1 MTRDQVQ
8 SVHDDIAYM
17 KALAQEG
24 RRAPLLGGRI
34 LISAGLIF
42 GLASIV
48 AYGIDSGVL
57 AVPPVAYAILWG
69 GAMLAFFAVLMVQI
83 RRSDCKPGAQSAG
96 NRAAGAAWMGV
107 GLGIFV
113 MSLSMG
119 VIGWKV
125 QSEVPSLIFP
135 SLIFALYG
143 SGWAVSATMSD
154 QKWQWKLAIACWI
167 AAPLI
172 AFLTGSPLMW
182 LAYAAGLFAFALLPG
197 VLLVR
202 QEPSE
207 VI

>member
-1 MTRDQVQ
+1 MTRDQIQ

-24 RRAPLLGGRI
+24 RRAPLLGGSI

-42 GLASIV
+42 GLASIA
-48 AYGIDSGVL
+48 AYGIDSGIL
-57 AVPPVAYAILWG
+57 DVPPIAYAILWG
-69 GAMLAFFAVLMVQI
+69 GAMLVFFVVLMFQI
-83 RRSDCKPGAQSAG
+83 RRTDRKPGAQSAA
-96 NRAAGAAWMGV
+96 NRAAGAGWMGV

-113 MSLSMG
+113 MSLSMA

-125 QSEVPSLIFP
+125 QSPIPSLIFP

-182 LAYAAGLFAFALLPG
+182 LAYAAGLFLFALLPG

>member
-1 MTRDQVQ
+1 MTRDQIQ

-24 RRAPLLGGRI
+24 RRAPLLGGSI
-34 LISAGLIF
+34 LITAGLVF
-42 GLASIV
+42 GLASIA
-48 AYGIDSGVL
+48 AYGIDSGIL
-57 AVPPVAYAILWG
+57 NVPPVAYAVLWG
-69 GAMLAFFAVLMVQI
+69 GAMLVFFLVMTLQI
-83 RRSDCKPGAQSAG
+83 RRIGNKPGAQSAA
-96 NRAAGAAWMGV
+96 NRASGAGWMGV
-107 GLGIFV
+107 GLGVFV
-113 MSLSMG
+113 MSLSMA
-119 VIGWKV
+119 VIGWKT
-125 QSEVPSLIFP
+125 QSAIPSLIFP

-154 QKWQWKLAIACWI
+154 QKWQWKLAIGCWI

-182 LAYAAGLFAFALLPG
+182 LGYAAGLFLFALLPG

>member
-24 RRAPLLGGRI
+24 RRAPLLGGSI
-34 LISAGLIF
+34 LIAAGLIF
-42 GLASIV
+42 GLASIIH
-48 AYGIDSGVL
+48 YGIESGVIAL
-57 AVPPVAYAILWG
+57 PPIAYVFLWG
-69 GAMLAFFAVLMVQI
+69 GAMLVFFAVLIVRI
-83 RRSDCKPGAQSAG
+83 RKADRKPGAQSAA
-96 NRAAGAAWMGV
+96 NRAAGAGWMGV
-107 GLGIFV
+107 GLGVFV
-113 MSLSMG
+113 MSLSMA
-119 VIGWKV
+119 VIGWKTH
-125 QSEVPSLIFP
+125 SAIPSLIFP

-154 QKWQWKLAIACWI
+154 QKWQWRLAVACWI

-182 LAYAAGLFAFALLPG
+182 LAYAAGLFLFALVPG

>member
-24 RRAPLLGGRI
+24 RQAPLLGGRI
-34 LISAGLIF
+34 LIAAGLIF

-48 AYGIDSGVL
+48 AYGIDSGIL

-69 GAMLAFFAVLMVQI
+69 GAMLVFFAVLMIQI
-83 RRSDCKPGAQSAG
+83 RRTDCKPGAQSAA
-96 NRAAGAAWMGV
+96 NRAAGAGWMGV

-125 QSEVPSLIFP
+125 QSEIPSLIFP

-154 QKWQWKLAIACWI
+154 QKWQWRLAIACWV

-197 VLLVR
+197 FLLVR

>member
-24 RRAPLLGGRI
+24 RQAPLLGGSI
-34 LISAGLIF
+34 LIAASLIF

-48 AYGIDSGVL
+48 AYGIDSGIL
-57 AVPPVAYAILWG
+57 AVPPVVHAYLWG
-69 GAMLAFFAVLMVQI
+69 GAMLAFFGVLIVQI
-83 RRSDCKPGAQSAG
+83 RRCDRKPGAQSAA
-96 NRAAGAAWMGV
+96 NRASGAGWMGV
-107 GLGIFV
+107 GLGVFV
-113 MSLSMG
+113 MSLSMA
-119 VIGWKV
+119 VIGWKT
-125 QSEVPSLIFP
+125 QSTIPSLIFP

-182 LAYAAGLFAFALLPG
+182 LGYAAGLFLFALLPG

>member
-24 RRAPLLGGRI
+24 RQAPLLGGSI
-34 LISAGLIF
+34 LIAAGLIF

-48 AYGIDSGVL
+48 AYGIDSGIL
-57 AVPPVAYAILWG
+57 NVPPVVHAYLWG
-69 GAMLAFFAVLMVQI
+69 GAGLIFFVVLMLQI
-83 RRSDCKPGAQSAG
+83 RRTGSRPGANSVV
-96 NRAAGAAWMGV
+96 NRAGGAGWMGV
-107 GLGIFV
+107 GLATFV
-113 MSLSMG
+113 MALAMTVVS
-119 VIGWKV
+119 WKTG
-125 QSEVPSLIFP
+125 SDIAYMIFP

-154 QKWQWKLAIACWI
+154 QKWQWKLAIGCWI

-182 LAYAAGLFAFALLPG
+182 LGYAAGLVLFAFVPG

>member
-1 MTRDQVQ
+1 MTRDQIQ

-24 RRAPLLGGRI
+24 RQAPLLGGSI
-34 LISAGLIF
+34 LITAGLVF
-42 GLASIV
+42 GLASIIH
-48 AYGIDSGVL
+48 YGIDSGILNVS
-57 AVPPVAYAILWG
+57 PVAYALLWG
-69 GAMLAFFAVLMVQI
+69 GAMLVFFVILAWQI
-83 RRSDCKPGAQSAG
+83 RKADRKPGAQSAA
-96 NRAAGAAWMGV
+96 NRAAGAGWMGV
-107 GLGIFV
+107 GLGVFV
-113 MSLSMG
+113 MALSMG
-119 VIGWKV
+119 VIGWKT
-125 QSEVPSLIFP
+125 QSAIPSLIFP

-154 QKWQWKLAIACWI
+154 QKWQWKLAIGSWI

-182 LAYAAGLFAFALLPG
+182 LGYAAGLFLFALLPG

>member
-24 RRAPLLGGRI
+24 RQTPLLGGRI

-42 GLASIV
+42 GLASVV
-48 AYGIDSGVL
+48 AYGIDSGIL
-57 AVPPVAYAILWG
+57 AVPPVAYAVLWG
-69 GAMLAFFAVLMVQI
+69 GAMLVFCAVLIWQI
-83 RRSDCKPGAQSAG
+83 RQTDRKPGAQSAA
-96 NRAAGAAWMGV
+96 NRASGAGWMGV
-107 GLGIFV
+107 GLGVFV
-113 MSLSMG
+113 MSLSMA
-119 VIGWKV
+119 VIGWKT
-125 QSEVPSLIFP
+125 QSTIPSLIFP

-143 SGWAVSATMSD
+143 SGWAVSATMSN
-154 QKWQWKLAIACWI
+154 QKWQWKLAIGCWI

-182 LAYAAGLFAFALLPG
+182 LGYAAGLFLFALVPG
-197 VLLVR
+197 VLMVR

>member
-24 RRAPLLGGRI
+24 RQAPLLGGSI
-34 LISAGLIF
+34 LITAGLVF

-48 AYGIDSGVL
+48 HYGIDSGL
-57 AVPPVAYAILWG
+57 IALPPVSYAFLWG
-69 GAMLAFFAVLMVQI
+69 AAGLIFFAVLMVQI
-83 RRSDCKPGAQSAG
+83 RRTDRKPGAQSAA
-96 NRAAGAAWMGV
+96 NRAAAAGWMGV
-107 GLGIFV
+107 GLGVFV
-113 MSLSMG
+113 MSLSMT
-119 VIGWKV
+119 VISWKV
-125 QSEVPSLIFP
+125 QSDIPFMIFP

-143 SGWAVSATMSD
+143 AGWAVSATMSD
-154 QKWQWKLAIACWI
+154 QKWQWRLAIACWI

-182 LAYAAGLFAFALLPG
+182 LGYAAGLFAFALLPG

>member
-1 MTRDQVQ
+1 MTRDQIQ

-24 RRAPLLGGRI
+24 RQAPLLGGSI
-34 LISAGLIF
+34 LIAAGLIF
-42 GLASIV
+42 GLASIF
-48 AYGIDSGVL
+48 AYGIDSGII
-57 AVPPVAYAILWG
+57 AVAPVAYAVLWG
-69 GAMLAFFAVLMVQI
+69 GAMLAFFAVLMWQI
-83 RRSDCKPGAQSAG
+83 RRSCHKPGAKSAA
-96 NRAAGAAWMGV
+96 NRAASAGWMGV
-107 GLGIFV
+107 GLGVFV
-113 MSLSMG
+113 MALSMA
-119 VIGWKV
+119 VIGWKT
-125 QSEVPSLIFP
+125 QSAIPSLIFP

-182 LAYAAGLFAFALLPG
+182 LAYAAGLFLFALLPG

>member
-1 MTRDQVQ
+1 MTRDQIQ

-24 RRAPLLGGRI
+24 HRAPLLGGSV
-34 LISAGLIF
+34 LIAAGLVF
-42 GLASIV
+42 GLTSLV
-48 AYGIDSGVL
+48 HYGIESGL
-57 AVPPVAYAILWG
+57 IDLPPVAYAVLWG
-69 GAMLAFFAVLMVQI
+69 GAMLIFFAVLIVQA
-83 RRSDCKPGAQSAG
+83 RRFGTKPGAQSAA
-96 NRAAGAAWMGV
+96 NRAAGAGWMGV

-113 MSLSMG
+113 MSLSMA
-119 VIGWKV
+119 VISWKV
-125 QSEVPSLIFP
+125 QSPIPSLIFP

-154 QKWQWKLAIACWI
+154 QKWQWRLAIACWI

-172 AFLTGSPLMW
+172 ALLTGSALMW

>member
-24 RRAPLLGGRI
+24 RQAPLLGGRI
-34 LISAGLIF
+34 LMSAGLIF
-42 GLASIV
+42 GLASVV
-48 AYGIDSGVL
+48 AYGIDSGILV
-57 AVPPVAYAILWG
+57 VPPVAYAILWG
-69 GAMLAFFAVLMVQI
+69 GAMLVFFAVLIWQI
-83 RRSDCKPGAQSAG
+83 RQTDRKPGAQSAA
-96 NRAAGAAWMGV
+96 NRAAGAGWMSV
-107 GLGIFV
+107 GLAIFV
-113 MSLSMG
+113 MSLAMAVVS
-119 VIGWKV
+119 WKV
-125 QSEVPSLIFP
+125 KSDVAFMVFP

-154 QKWQWKLAIACWI
+154 QKWQWKLAIGCWI
-167 AAPLI
+167 AAPLL

-182 LAYAAGLFAFALLPG
+182 LGYAAGLFLFALLPG

>member
-24 RRAPLLGGRI
+24 RQAPLLGGSI
-34 LISAGLIF
+34 LITAGLVF

-48 AYGIDSGVL
+48 AYGIDSGIL
-57 AVPPVAYAILWG
+57 NVPPVAYAFLWG
-69 GAMLAFFAVLMVQI
+69 GAMLVFFVILVWQI
-83 RRSDCKPGAQSAG
+83 RRTDKPGAQSAG
-96 NRAAGAAWMGV
+96 NRAAGAGWMGV
-107 GLGIFV
+107 GLGVFV
-113 MSLSMG
+113 MSLSMA
-119 VIGWKV
+119 VVGWKT
-125 QSEVPSLIFP
+125 QSSIPSLIFP

-172 AFLTGSPLMW
+172 ALLTGSPLMW
-182 LAYAAGLFAFALLPG
+182 LAYAAGLFLFALLPG

>member
-24 RRAPLLGGRI
+24 RQAPLLGGSI
-34 LISAGLIF
+34 LIAAGLIF
-42 GLASIV
+42 GLASIF
-48 AYGIDSGVL
+48 AYGIDSGSI
-57 AVPPVAYAILWG
+57 AVAPVAYAILWG
-69 GAMLAFFAVLMVQI
+69 GAMLAFFAVLMWQI
-83 RRSDCKPGAQSAG
+83 RRTRHKPGARSVV
-96 NRAAGAAWMGV
+96 NRAGGAGWMGV
-107 GLGIFV
+107 GLAIFV
-113 MSLSMG
+113 MALAMSVVS
-119 VIGWKV
+119 WKTGG
-125 QSEVPSLIFP
+125 EETFALFP

-154 QKWQWKLAIACWI
+154 QKWQWKLAIGCWI

-172 AFLTGSPLMW
+172 AFLVGSSLMW
-182 LAYAAGLFAFALLPG
+182 LGYAAGLFLFALLPG

>member
-24 RRAPLLGGRI
+24 RRAPLLGGSI
-34 LISAGLIF
+34 LIAAGLVF
-42 GLASIV
+42 GLASIA
-48 AYGIDSGVL
+48 AYGIDSGILSVS
-57 AVPPVAYAILWG
+57 PVAYAFLWG
-69 GAMLAFFAVLMVQI
+69 GAGLIFFAVLMLQV
-83 RRSDCKPGAQSAG
+83 RRTTGRPGANSVV
-96 NRAAGAAWMGV
+96 NRAGGAGWMGV
-107 GLGIFV
+107 GLAIFV
-113 MSLSMG
+113 MALAMTVVS
-119 VIGWKV
+119 WKTGSDV
-125 QSEVPSLIFP
+125 SFMLFP

-154 QKWQWKLAIACWI
+154 QKWQWTLAISCWI

-182 LAYAAGLFAFALLPG
+182 LAYAAGLFLFALLPG